1 MTFWKR
7 QTVEMENRSVVA
19 WDTGRGVDKKQQH
32 EEFCGGLSDGTVL
45 YLNCDGDYR
54 NLYPCNYSHTH
65 TYDPSSIP
73 HQPMMVMLAPFSSHL
88 PKVCFQWT
96 PCSKGSMK
104 TSKHSHCSQGPPSK
118 ASQELVFLCWPK
130 MWRYLQPLVLPPAP
144 PSTQPSGKSAST
156 EMLHWEM
163 PLLSPW
169 AAGETTFCTKEKK
182 RYAPFSASHF
192 HRDITKCS
200 QLRNIFVEIAHS
212 FLFPLIAEPL
222 PPVFFFFFIL
232 LCPKTLGWDE
242 WETPNC
248 NSDSD
253 LPPTPETSSSFRITG
268 VPGNRGSPKG
278 MHTLITGTS
287 EWVMLHGKNGLAG
300 IIKVMGLKHGGHLN

>member
-1 MTFWKR
+1 
-7 QTVEMENRSVVA
+7 
-19 WDTGRGVDKKQQH
+19 
-32 EEFCGGLSDGTVL
+32 
-45 YLNCDGDYR
+45 
-54 NLYPCNYSHTH
+54 
-65 TYDPSSIP
+65 
-73 HQPMMVMLAPFSSHL
+73 MMVMLAPFSSHL

-200 QLRNIFVEIAHS
+200 QLMNIFVEIAHS

-222 PPVFFFFFIL
+222 PPVFFFFSSSSAPRRWAEMSGRRQIVTQTQISL
-232 LCPKTLGWDE
+232 QPLRLPLPLGSLGSQ
-242 WETPNC
+242 ETE
-248 NSDSD
+248 D
-253 LPPTPETSSSFRITG
+253 LPMACIP
-268 VPGNRGSPKG
+268 
-278 MHTLITGTS
+278 
-287 EWVMLHGKNGLAG
+287 
-300 IIKVMGLKHGGHLN
+300 